1 MKISNLIILF
11 LAVALTQSCTGA
23 KGGSADSASD
33 TQIYWVSGTK
43 AECDAGAGKMQCLQV
58 HKGADLENADWEYFY
73 TGIEGFNFEEG
84 YLKKIE
90 VKEEKID
97 PAQMPADASS
107 VKYTMV
113 KELEKKQDYRSLI
126 GGDWILQRLNDKP
139 VAGAP
144 TVPTLQ
150 IDLKGKRVSGNNGCN
165 NYSSGIEKLTPNSIE
180 LGVVAATKK
189 ACKGDN
195 LEARYSKAFNNID
208 TYQIKGENLIFYG
221 NGGNKLLS
229 FRKEKEGMTA
239 NQRLH
244 DIWVVTAIDGKN
256 FDRSQPAARVEINLT
271 EMRVMGND
279 GCNEYQGKIEKA
291 TENALVFGNLAGT
304 KKMCPSMEM
313 SQRFN
318 EAMKKV
324 AGYRVNGLKLML
336 LNAVGEEVLALRK
349 VD

>member
-1 MKISNLIILF
+1 MKISNLIIL
-11 LAVALTQSCTGA
+11 LVAGVLMQSCTGA
-23 KGGSADSASD
+23 KGGAADSASD
-33 TQIYWVSGTK
+33 TQIYWVSGIK
-43 AECDAGAGKMQCLQV
+43 VECDAGAGKMQCLQV
-58 HKGADLENADWEYFY
+58 YTGADLENAEWEYLY
-73 TGIEGFNFEEG
+73 ASIDGFNFEEG

-90 VKEEKID
+90 VKKEKID
-97 PAQMPADASS
+97 PTQVPADASS

-126 GGDWILQRLNDKP
+126 GGNWILNRLNDKP

-150 IDLKGKRVSGNNGCN
+150 IDLRGKRVSGNNGCN
-165 NYSSGIEKLTPNSIE
+165 NYSGSIENLTSNSIKI
-180 LGVVAATKK
+180 GVIAATKK

-195 LEARYSKAFNNID
+195 LEAGYSQAFNNIE

-256 FDRSQPAARVEINLT
+256 IDRSQPAARVEINLT

-291 TENALVFGNLAGT
+291 TENALVFGDLAGT
-304 KKMCPSMEM
+304 KKMCPSMKT

-324 AGYRVNGLKLML
+324 AGYRLDGLKLML
-336 LNAVGEEVLALRK
+336 LNAAGKEAITLQK